1 MYYVEIVICISYTV
15 HPINCISCAVLEGDS
30 WEVFKVLTDEEPALT
45 SYGLLV
51 NDAKVISRNFKREG
65 NSVYSHTKR
74 KSNSVSHSLA
84 RYAINIPDYLVWME
98 DVPPQFHSIVQADLD
113 GLKLIKL
120 HYFLLKKK
128 KKKKKK
134 RKKRSQC

>member
-1 MYYVEIVICISYTV
+1 MYYVEIVICISYTI

-65 NSVYSHTKR
+65 NFVYSH
-74 KSNSVSHSLA
+74 
-84 RYAINIPDYLVWME
+84 
-98 DVPPQFHSIVQADLD
+98 
-113 GLKLIKL
+113 
-120 HYFLLKKK
+120 
-128 KKKKKK
+128 
-134 RKKRSQC
+134 